1 MVARTACQIRC
12 LNCNRWID
20 SPIGSGTAEAFFTS
34 SMVGTSVRCPFCKTW
49 TSCNKE
55 NMRFMRRRADG
66 GVTYIEG
73 KDAFSA
79 AH

>member
-1 MVARTACQIRC
+1 
-12 LNCNRWID
+12 
-20 SPIGSGTAEAFFTS
+20 
-34 SMVGTSVRCPFCKTW
+34 MVGTSVRCPFCKTW